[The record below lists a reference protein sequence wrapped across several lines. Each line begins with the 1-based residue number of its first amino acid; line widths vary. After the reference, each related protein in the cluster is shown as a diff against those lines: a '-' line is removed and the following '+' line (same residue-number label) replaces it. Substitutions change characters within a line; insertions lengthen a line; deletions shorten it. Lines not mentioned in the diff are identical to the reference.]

1 MAISEIYTGT
11 GSTTLVSTT
20 TQTPLCSFT
29 APTTKRGWLVGVR
42 VGVGATNEAAR
53 TACLFQLYKLT
64 NASSVA
70 NTTTNAVTP
79 NDPIRARLPLH
90 LPAFS
95 ASGTQTTAPTGV
107 VNAIWQQEVPKP
119 RRARP
124 GKSSRLRATSTA
136 RGQAAPLLPTT
147 PYGPPCRSAPQPR
160 SSTTRLVW
168 SE

>member
-42 VGVGATNEAAR
+42 VGVGATNEAAG

-79 NDPIRARLPLH
+79 NDPSA
-90 LPAFS
+90 PASLCTFLFS
-95 ASGTQTTAPTGV
+95 ASGTWTTAPTGV
-107 VNAIWQQEVPKP
+107 VNAIWQQEVPATAGSSWEEFP
-119 RRARP
+119 PAGYEYCTGP
-124 GKSSRLRATSTA
+124 GGTVAGYALWATLSV
-136 RGQAAPLLPTT
+136 
-147 PYGPPCRSAPQPR
+147 
-160 SSTTRLVW
+160 SSTTTVVNYQLVW